1 MKVYKPLVENL
12 INLRKKENL
21 TQQQV
26 ADYLNLD
33 RSSYCNYEN
42 GKFEPTLSTLK
53 KLCQLY
59 NIDFNTL
66 LNNQ

>member
-1 MKVYKPLVENL
+1 MKVYNPLVENL
-12 INLRKKENL
+12 INLRKSQNL

-26 ADYLNLD
+26 ADYLYLD

-42 GKFEPTLSTLK
+42 GKFEPNLSTLK

-59 NIDFNTL
+59 NINFNTL
-66 LNNQ
+66 LN